1 LQKCNHKAL
10 TLIFLVT
17 KMVNYHMKLGDFEI
31 DIDVPRRIKGLHRL
45 ADYICA
51 DQARKYAKATT
62 KRLSFKQRRVNET
75 NWYDS
80 HIDPI
85 TELLLDLRE
94 KLRDRHGE

>member
-1 LQKCNHKAL
+1 
-10 TLIFLVT
+10 
-17 KMVNYHMKLGDFEI
+17 MVNYHMKLGDFEI